1 MNSYSPLLFLSL
13 LLVFQ
18 SCASQRTLSEQ
29 QAELIIQE
37 SASSHLKNTG
47 NPAIVVAQ
55 QKNGRIQ
62 PGDEIT
68 LFVFGYEEFDTET
81 LVSAQGTIVL
91 PLAGEISVSGLTK
104 EEFEAR
110 IRHEL
115 RSYIREEI
123 TLTTS
128 IRNRKNEMVS
138 VLGSVRDPAN
148 YPIIGEA
155 SLFEVISM
163 AGGTAETADLRNI
176 RVYRTNSPT
185 VETIVDI
192 PQHLEN
198 GTLSDASLVIQPG
211 DIILVPSKDNM
222 VRELSFFLRDMV
234 LLFGLFST
242 FR

>member
-1 MNSYSPLLFLSL
+1 MKSTYLLFSIIAFLML
-13 LLVFQ
+13 LQ
-18 SCASQRTLSEQ
+18 GCASQNTLSEK
-29 QAELIIQE
+29 QAELLVQQDRQDSFIG
-37 SASSHLKNTG
+37 SG
-47 NPAIVVAQ
+47 NPSTLT
-55 QKNGRIQ
+55 IQ

-68 LFVFGYEEFDTET
+68 VFVFGYEEFDTESI
-81 LVSAQGTIVL
+81 VSAQGTIVF
-91 PLAGEISVSGLTK
+91 PLAGELQVAGLTK
-104 EEFEAR
+104 EQFDLK
-110 IRHEL
+110 IRREL
-115 RSYIREEI
+115 RSFIREEI

-128 IRNRKNEMVS
+128 IRSRKNEMIS

-155 SLFEVISM
+155 SLFEVLSM

-185 VETIVDI
+185 VEIVVDI

-198 GTLSDASLVIQPG
+198 GTLSDPSLAIQPG

-222 VRELSFFLRDMV
+222 VRELSFFLRDIV

>member
-1 MNSYSPLLFLSL
+1 MLL
-13 LLVFQ
+13 Q
-18 SCASQRTLSEQ
+18 ACASQRSLSEQ
-29 QAELIIQE
+29 QAELLIMEAVTNPYQE
-37 SASSHLKNTG
+37 NLNRSELNRKGVYS
-47 NPAIVVAQ
+47 NPDEKQKEIV
-55 QKNGRIQ
+55 IQ

-68 LFVFGYEEFDTET
+68 LFVFGYEDFDTET
-81 LVSAQGTIVL
+81 IVSAQGTIVL
-91 PLAGEISVSGLTK
+91 PLVGEFRVWGLTK
-104 EEFEAR
+104 EQFE
-110 IRHEL
+110 IRVRKEL
-115 RSYIREEI
+115 RSFIRDEI

-128 IRNRKNEMVS
+128 IRSRKNEMIS

-155 SLFEVISM
+155 SLFEVLSM

-185 VETIVDI
+185 IETIVDI
-192 PQHLEN
+192 PRHLEQ

-211 DIILVPSKDNM
+211 DIILVPAKDNM
-222 VRELSFFLRDMV
+222 VRELSFFLRDIV